1 VKIVTIV
8 GARPQFVKAAAV
20 SRKLRERHAEIL
32 VHTGQHNDYEMSGTF
47 FQGLEMPT
55 PDVSLG
61 VRSGSHADQ
70 TGAMLKGIEYL
81 LLKERPDWLLVY
93 GDTNSALAGA
103 MAASK
108 VSVPVAH
115 IEAGLRSF
123 NRRMPEEINRVVA
136 DHLSTLLLCPSDT
149 AVRNLAAEGITQRV
163 HMVGDVMLDILNWA
177 TERAQARPTRPSR
190 PPEILDRLGVTEKAY
205 VVATVHR
212 SANTEGRSRLWRI
225 LGAFDALDEPVL
237 FAVHPRTRQIINE
250 AQWQPKPHVRLI
262 DPVAYLDMVTL
273 TASARLVLTDSG
285 GLQKEA
291 YWLAVPCITLRD
303 ETEWVET
310 VDAGWNTLT
319 GADTDRIVDAVR
331 TFVPPDSRPALY
343 GDGGA
348 ADRCVDLLGQLALQG
363 DGHALSG

>member
-1 VKIVTIV
+1 
-8 GARPQFVKAAAV
+8 
-20 SRKLRERHAEIL
+20 

-108 VSVPVAH
+108 VSVPLAH

-136 DHLSTLLLCPSDT
+136 DHL
-149 AVRNLAAEGITQRV
+149 
-163 HMVGDVMLDILNWA
+163 
-177 TERAQARPTRPSR
+177 
-190 PPEILDRLGVTEKAY
+190 
-205 VVATVHR
+205 
-212 SANTEGRSRLWRI
+212 
-225 LGAFDALDEPVL
+225 
-237 FAVHPRTRQIINE
+237 
-250 AQWQPKPHVRLI
+250 
-262 DPVAYLDMVTL
+262 AYLDMVTF

-285 GLQKEA
+285 GCRGL
-291 YWLAVPCITLRD
+291 LAR
-303 ETEWVET
+303 
-310 VDAGWNTLT
+310 
-319 GADTDRIVDAVR
+319 R
-331 TFVPPDSRPALY
+331 ALY
-343 GDGGA
+343 HTARGNGVGGN
-348 ADRCVDLLGQLALQG
+348 
-363 DGHALSG
+363 H